1 MEKQRLFKMTM
12 VDRNFLMQGLRNYAV
27 SVQSGGGNSE
37 AVNALIRKTM
47 AVTGGKLFLDESEY
61 ECAVRGIN
69 NLRDAYLSA
78 GRSSGGIDRALFK
91 LMNSKYKRSPVR

>member
-12 VDRNFLMQGLRNYAV
+12 VDRNFLMQGLRSYAV
-27 SVQSGGGNSE
+27 SVQS
-37 AVNALIRKTM
+37 ALIRKTM

-61 ECAVRGIN
+61 EYAVRGIN

-91 LMNSKYKRSPVR
+91 LMNSKYKRAPVR

>member
-1 MEKQRLFKMTM
+1 
-12 VDRNFLMQGLRNYAV
+12 MQGLRNYAV
-27 SVQSGGGNSE
+27 SVQSRGGNSE
-37 AVNALIRKTM
+37 AVDALIRKTM

-78 GRSSGGIDRALFK
+78 GRSAGGIDRALFK
-91 LMNSKYKRSPVR
+91 LMNSKYKRAPVR

>member
-12 VDRNFLMQGLRNYAV
+12 VDRNFLMKGLRNYAV
-27 SVQSGGGNSE
+27 SVQNRGGNSE

-61 ECAVRGIN
+61 ECAIRGIN

-78 GRSSGGIDRALFK
+78 GRSSGGIDRAL
-91 LMNSKYKRSPVR
+91 LAYEQ

>member
-12 VDRNFLMQGLRNYAV
+12 VDRNFLMQGLRSYAV
-27 SVQSGGGNSE
+27 SVQSRGGNSE

-69 NLRDAYLSA
+69 NLRDAICRRA
-78 GRSSGGIDRALFK
+78 GAAAESTGRFFK
-91 LMNSKYKRSPVR
+91 LMNSKYKRAPVR